1 MGSFFTF
8 VTCMLRGGG
17 GHAAAPH
24 RIVLPQA
31 VWGLD
36 FRRNRSLNPPVIFY
50 RGSVGHIQLLI
61 SGLSMPSA

>member
-1 MGSFFTF
+1 MGSFFTL
-8 VTCMLRGGG
+8 VTCMLRG
-17 GHAAAPH
+17 
-24 RIVLPQA
+24 A

-61 SGLSMPSA
+61 SGLSMPSALAYSK

>member
-1 MGSFFTF
+1 MGSFFTL
-8 VTCMLRGGG
+8 VTCMLRG
-17 GHAAAPH
+17 
-24 RIVLPQA
+24 A
-31 VWGLD
+31 VWSLD